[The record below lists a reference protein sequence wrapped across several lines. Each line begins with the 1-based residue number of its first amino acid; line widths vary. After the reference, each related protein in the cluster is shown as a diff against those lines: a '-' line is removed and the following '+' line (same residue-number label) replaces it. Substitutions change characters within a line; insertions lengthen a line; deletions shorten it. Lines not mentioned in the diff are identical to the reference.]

1 MRAGP
6 TQEEIRRHNLGT
18 LLRYVHVRGPTSRAE
33 LTASL
38 GLNRSTIG
46 ALTADLAAVGLV
58 REEVPRGLGRAGRP
72 SLVVQPEAERVYV
85 YAFSIE
91 VDRVVA
97 ARVGLGGV
105 VLDRRELP
113 RPRGDRPPEKVVAP
127 LAEFVRETESTV
139 PGGSVCIGSA
149 AAVSAIVRREDGL
162 VHLGGHIG
170 WVDEPLGLAFAE
182 ALGDSAIV
190 PSVRNGADLA
200 ALAEHTRGV
209 AVGVDNVIFLHGDA
223 GVGGGIIATSR
234 AVTGH
239 GGYGGEV
246 GHMAVNPQGRPC
258 NCGSRGCWET
268 EIGEFALVRAAGRD
282 GTGKAAVAAV
292 VDAANRGDAMA
303 QAALRQVGDWL
314 GFGVANLVNIF
325 NPEMIIFGGTLR
337 DVYLASAAQ
346 VRGRLNRMCLPAVRE
361 HVRLRTPALGDDALL
376 LGAAELAFE
385 RLLADPI
392 DIATGHPSEAAG
404 TSPLLAARVMP
415 PWEPTGPRAD
425 DGIDEGIDEQDD
437 ARPVGPPAPV

>member
-18 LLRYVHVRGPTSRAE
+18 LLRYVHLRGPTSRAE

-46 ALTADLAAVGLV
+46 ALTAELANAGLV

-72 SLVVQPEAERVYV
+72 SLVVQPEAERIYV

-105 VLDRRELP
+105 MLDRRELP
-113 RPRGDRPPEKVVAP
+113 RPRGDRPAQKVVAP
-127 LAEFVRETESTV
+127 LAEFVRDAARRV
-139 PGGSVCIGSA
+139 PPDSICIGSA

-170 WVDEPLGLAFAE
+170 WADEPLGAALAE
-182 ALGDSAIV
+182 ALGGPGIAL
-190 PSVRNGADLA
+190 SVRNGADLA

-209 AVGVDNVIFLHGDA
+209 AAGVDNVIFLHGDA
-223 GVGGGIIATSR
+223 GVGGGIIAGGR
-234 AVTGH
+234 PVTGH

-246 GHMAVNPQGRPC
+246 GHMAVNPQGRAC

-268 EIGEFALVRAAGRD
+268 EIGEYALVRAAGRD
-282 GTGKAAVAAV
+282 GTGSAAVAAV
-292 VDAANRGDAMA
+292 VDAGARGDAMA

-346 VRGRLNRMCLPAVRE
+346 VRGRINRMCPPAVRD
-361 HVRLRTPALGDDALL
+361 HVRLRTPALGDDATL

-385 RLLADPI
+385 RLLADPLEV
-392 DIATGHPSEAAG
+392 ATGTVGEVTEAAVAG
-404 TSPLLAARVMP
+404 SDPTAA
-415 PWEPTGPRAD
+415 ALD
-425 DGIDEGIDEQDD
+425 
-437 ARPVGPPAPV
+437 PAAVAAAE